1 MQVVLFQ
8 DRYKIISEL
17 KGLLAEWCLIFILL
31 PYPIFAA
38 TSLILGI
45 SSTPL
50 SMAYRAI
57 YLGMALLIIA
67 GEVLESAQKPKRY
80 SAWLMLLPLF
90 WLTYLGRMHYD
101 LNILG
106 FKEGFA
112 ALGFNYFF
120 QYGILGSFIPALAIG
135 LVAKKIN
142 YTRLF
147 KNARLLALPVVLA
160 LIYVINHEIGLS
172 PDLFLKRQYL
182 HDDDAVILGPII
194 ISQYG
199 GLAALIFFY
208 SICYRKITLLDSVF
222 WLLGMALMV
231 LGASRGPLIAV
242 LVTHFFVIFY
252 LLKIRFKSLK
262 LWAAVSAVSIVAVAG
277 FVRFIVPNLKN
288 IMLFN
293 RVKDSVETGGG
304 LDARELQW
312 GAAWKQFL
320 DSPIFGDAIV
330 EKTLNF
336 YPHNIVLEVLMSTG
350 LIGGIIVFLLLL
362 KSFFNSFAVK
372 SEYARFFFYVLV
384 LYFLYANF
392 SLSLVAIP
400 QFWSV
405 LALCVCLNIV
415 LFSKNQISLIQE

>member
-1 MQVVLFQ
+1 MQVVLF
-8 DRYKIISEL
+8 RNRNRLIGNS

-38 TSLILGI
+38 TSILLGT

-57 YLGMALLIIA
+57 YLVMALLIIVS
-67 GEVLESAQKPKRY
+67 ELLEAVQRQKRY

-90 WLTYLGRMHYD
+90 WLIYLGRMHYD

-135 LVAKKIN
+135 LVVKEIN
-142 YTRLF
+142 YSRLF
-147 KNARLLALPVVLA
+147 KNTRLLAFPVVLA

-182 HDDDAVILGPII
+182 RDDDAVILGPII

-208 SICYRKITLLDSVF
+208 SICYRKITVFDAVF

-242 LVTHFFVIFY
+242 VLTHLVIIFY

-262 LWAAVSAVSIVAVAG
+262 LWAAVSAISIVAV
-277 FVRFIVPNLKN
+277 VSLIRFIIPNLKN
-288 IMLFN
+288 IILFN
-293 RVKDSVETGGG
+293 RVKNSIETGGE
-304 LDARELQW
+304 LDTRELQW
-312 GAAWKQFL
+312 STAWKQFL

-330 EKTLNF
+330 EKALNF
-336 YPHNIVLEVLMSTG
+336 YPHNIILEVLMSTG
-350 LIGGIIVFLLLL
+350 LIGGGIVFLLLM

-372 SEYARFFFYVLV
+372 SEYARFFFYVLT

-400 QFWSV
+400 QFWAV
-405 LALCVCLNIV
+405 LALCVCLNVV
-415 LFSKNQISLIQE
+415 LFSKKQISFIQE